1 MYTHVKCTVS
11 LFNVTLLASG
21 RGRTMPN
28 DCQKLG
34 YQPDEDIGDTHDVK
48 LSMISNKSDN
58 TIVIQKV
65 NSSK

>member
-1 MYTHVKCTVS
+1 
-11 LFNVTLLASG
+11 
-21 RGRTMPN
+21 MPN

-34 YQPDEDIGDTHDVK
+34 YQPDEDIGDTHDVE